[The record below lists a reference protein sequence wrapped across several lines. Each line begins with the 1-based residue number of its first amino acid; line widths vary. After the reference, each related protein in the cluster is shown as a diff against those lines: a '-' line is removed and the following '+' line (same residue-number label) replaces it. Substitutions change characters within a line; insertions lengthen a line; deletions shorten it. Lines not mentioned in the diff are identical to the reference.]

1 MKVNTVETWVWVL
14 IDGGMLL
21 ACLGLF
27 VYRSE
32 PSLGWVLGSSGGA
45 AVAAGVLLIVV
56 RSRMRP

>member
-1 MKVNTVETWVWVL
+1 MKTATIETWVWLL
-14 IDGGMLL
+14 IYGGMLL

-32 PSLGWVLGSSGGA
+32 PALGWLLCIGGGTA
-45 AVAAGVLLIVV
+45 AAAGVLLIFL